1 MTSTPIQHDWLYIG
15 QSVFLF
21 VIGLISSWNA
31 YRANRTA
38 KTVDVTAKTVNVV
51 HDLVNSQSGMTK
63 KALAEVTAAKALLTE
78 GKQGHSLDVS
88 AAEAAMADYLDHV
101 KKQAKV
107 DSKLETTETKTIIL

>member
-38 KTVDVTAKTVNVV
+38 KTVDDV